1 MSLAQIDSRTRVIM
15 TKFNELLQIVVEQII
30 AHGAERLVEEG
41 EEMILE
47 LESDSIVITRKKN
60 RITVRLL
67 SSMRDEFSFEI

>member
-1 MSLAQIDSRTRVIM
+1 M

-30 AHGAERLVEEG
+30 AHGAKRLVEEG

>member
-1 MSLAQIDSRTRVIM
+1 VSLAQIDSRTRVIM

>member
-1 MSLAQIDSRTRVIM
+1 M